1 MLGTQLKFGIPD
13 IALAWSCGGTVNS
26 SSFAGHQL
34 LVLFLPKDA
43 EQQRAEFESYDRL
56 AGELSGTDAWFLVIG
71 DETHVQGEAKTPVAL
86 DPDDKAW
93 NALEEVAGEG
103 KLERGPDAAFFFTRG
118 GAFHRLWRGS
128 GHADEVVRELLSR
141 G

>member
-13 IALAWSCGGTVNS
+13 VTLAWSCGGTVNPS
-26 SSFAGHQL
+26 CFAGHQL
-34 LVLFLPKDA
+34 LVLFLPKDP

-71 DETHVQGEAKTPVAL
+71 DETHVDGEAKTPVAL
-86 DPDDKAW
+86 DADGKAW
-93 NALEEVAGEG
+93 SAFEEVAGEG
-103 KLERGPDAAFFFTRG
+103 KLERDQGAAFFFTRG